1 MGFHLKSAA
10 ILLAALIVSAGHAV
24 AQTPT
29 SVSTPAPTNVPEAT
43 AVLEKILVSGEQP
56 GPGMWKISKGD
67 NVLWIIGEQ
76 SPLPKK
82 MTWRAKKL
90 ESIVSSAQEI
100 VTGPGA
106 SVSTKQ
112 IGFFTAI
119 TLLPT
124 AMEARKNPNGATLRT
139 VVPSEQYKRWEVLRQ
154 KYVGQYNNDE
164 EADIERWRPMFAAF
178 ELYSKAI
185 DKAGMTTSSVVW
197 PVIRESAKKHNVKI
211 TSASYEPKVD
221 NLRSAVRELQKSEL
235 ADLECFTKTMD
246 RIETDIEMMKRRA
259 NAWAKGDIAEIRALP
274 ATDQRIAC
282 ETAIMNASFVKTLG
296 VQDISA
302 QIEAT
307 WLAAIEKAL
316 ATNKV
321 TVSTLTIR
329 QLSLP
334 NNYLAKLKARG
345 YSVEEPDAE

>member
-1 MGFHLKSAA
+1 LKARLV
-10 ILLAALIVSAGHAV
+10 LLAALIIATRHAA
-24 AQTPT
+24 AQSPAAA
-29 SVSTPAPTNVPEAT
+29 PAPAPAAVVEPAT
-43 AVLEKILVSGEQP
+43 VLEKILVSGEQP
-56 GPGMWKISKGD
+56 GPGMWKVSKGE

-82 MTWRAKKL
+82 MTWRSKQL
-90 ESIVSSAQEI
+90 ESIIASAQEI
-100 VTGPGA
+100 VTAPGA
-106 SVSTKQ
+106 SITSKQ

-119 TLLPT
+119 TLLPA

-139 VVPSEQYKRWEVLRQ
+139 VVPANQYRRWEMLRQ

-164 EADIERWRPMFAAF
+164 ESDIERWRPMFAAV
-178 ELYSKAI
+178 ELYSRAI
-185 DKAGMTTSSVVW
+185 DKSGMTTSSAVW
-197 PVIRESAKKHNVKI
+197 PVIRDSAAKHKVKV
-211 TSASYEPKVD
+211 TSASFEPKVD
-221 NLRSAVRELQKSEL
+221 NLRGAVRELQKSEL

-246 RIETDIEMMKRRA
+246 RIETDLDMMGRRA
-259 NAWAKGDIAEIRALP
+259 NAWAKGDINEIRALP
-274 ATDQRIAC
+274 TSDQRAAC
-282 ETAIMNASFVKTLG
+282 ETAIMNASFIKTLG

-302 QIEAT
+302 QIETA

-316 ATNKV
+316 AANKV

-345 YSVEEPDAE
+345 YTVVEPDAE